1 VTVLSQQQFVQ
12 RVLTAE
18 AGDDIPI
25 TAWFASLCS
34 NDAVTHLYL
43 VEYSVNGGA
52 DVSDFIAAAGQITPN
67 LALVHAQY
75 ATKATGGQQR
85 RGLTLSNSL
94 ADVTMGYLQSYLAL
108 QYAGGAATEQPT
120 VAVLLERARV
130 VNLGDG
136 TAVWLCVLSVST
148 NLLSV
153 PG

>member
-1 VTVLSQQQFVQ
+1 VSQQQFV
-12 RVLTAE
+12 RRALVAE

-25 TAWFASLCS
+25 VAWFAPLCS
-34 NDAVTHLYL
+34 SDAVSHLYL

-52 DVSDFIAAAGQITPN
+52 DVSDFIAAAGQITLN

-75 ATKATGGQQR
+75 ATKATGGQHR
-85 RGLTLSNSL
+85 RGLTLNNSL

-108 QYAGGAATEQPT
+108 QYAGGSATNQPT

-130 VNLGDG
+130 VNFGDG

-153 PG
+153 PA